1 MTASELIQLLIT
13 YAEPNDTVSLVLNGE
28 EIELAE
34 LTGVDRDLPTEHQ
47 VALFF
52 ENKE

>member
-1 MTASELIQLLIT
+1 MTVSELIQLLIQ
-13 YAEPNDTVSLVLNGE
+13 YGEPNDAVKLFLNGE
-28 EIELAE
+28 EIALAE
-34 LTGVDRDLPTEHQ
+34 LVGVDRDLPTEHQ